1 MATFPILE
9 KISEELP
16 ERAVESVC
24 DGVQALSLC
33 DIQIVTEGY
42 SKSENQTEK
51 DEKGQPLSSDGNS
64 NDTKQNWSNPQIEHH
79 SSTDDSLTHSHS
91 SQRRRKISVVESSDA
106 VFAERRNIRVFHK
119 KFGESM
125 LSENSRIFNKK
136 L

>member
-1 MATFPILE
+1 MATFSILQ

-24 DGVQALSLC
+24 DGVEALSLC
-33 DIQIVTEGY
+33 DIQIATEGY

-51 DEKGQPLSSDGNS
+51 DGKDQPLSSDGNP
-64 NDTKQNWSNPQIEHH
+64 NDVKQNWSNPQQEHH
-79 SSTDDSLTHSHS
+79 SRTDDSLIHSHP
-91 SQRRRKISVVESSDA
+91 SQRRRKISVVEASDA